1 MTAADT
7 AGTADAA
14 GSDAAWAALEQR
26 WEEPAAHKELLA
38 ACADLEALAEVGR
51 RYRAVLER
59 RPGDAMAQAA
69 KAEIL
74 KRATVIGLSQLPR
87 TRVPNLQQGPWPR
100 RIILAGA
107 AVVASI
113 LAWVLVAL
121 VRGITS

>member
-1 MTAADT
+1 MTN
-7 AGTADAA
+7 ADATA
-14 GSDAAWAALEQR
+14 SDAAWAALEQR
-26 WEEPAAHKELLA
+26 WEEEAAHKELLA
-38 ACADLEALAEVGR
+38 ACSDLEALAEVGR

-87 TRVPNLQQGPWPR
+87 TRIPDVQAGPWPR
-100 RIILAGA
+100 RLILAGA

-121 VRGITS
+121 VRGLTS